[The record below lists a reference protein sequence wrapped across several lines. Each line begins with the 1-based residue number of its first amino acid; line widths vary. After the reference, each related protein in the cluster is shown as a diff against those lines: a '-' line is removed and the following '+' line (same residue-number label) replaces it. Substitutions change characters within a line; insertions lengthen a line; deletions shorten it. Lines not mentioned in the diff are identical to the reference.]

1 MNHQHTSS
9 SSSHVRPLDNRLDS
23 WGMQQSAPRTIGP
36 GATVPTEQFLN
47 LVAHR
52 RHTIIASTAGVGFA
66 VVVLALL
73 VLWVLCSPDGQMNAP
88 GQSDPLHHQAPPK
101 PADSVPD
108 IVRPSSS
115 SSTNPGRTPG
125 LHGEPPTYGALHRVL
140 VGAPDPTSIDIV
152 LPPDVGSSSSGS
164 GGKTPRT
171 Q

>member
-1 MNHQHTSS
+1 MNQQHASS

-52 RHTIIASTAGVGFA
+52 RHTIIASTAGVVFA

-73 VLWVLCSPDGQMNAP
+73 VLWFLYSPDEQMNAP
-88 GQSDPLHHQAPPK
+88 GRSDPLYHQAPPL

-108 IVRPSSS
+108 IVSPSSS
-115 SSTNPGRTPG
+115 STMPGLTPG

-152 LPPDVGSSSSGS
+152 LPPEVGPRSSGS
-164 GGKTPRT
+164 GGNPART